1 MANDLLR
8 NPDDLS
14 LKSDFARH
22 EEQELDNLLK
32 LAQLRGF
39 SEHGEMYSAENLAE
53 LAKEFYGHKCIVLNG
68 GLNDGNFIVSEIT
81 GGSAVLVPYDADKN
95 HEPCQQNGHRAHW
108 ALVTGV
114 LCELHGNSYEWKVCQ
129 QDAGYPALLHAVP
142 SSDISFPKNC
152 QAQHIHLCAKHGKS
166 RHTAVWSMTNVANSN
181 ANLFELDPN
190 KMRNGSFVVPEEGIF
205 VGLCGKIVVMSN
217 QR

>member
-1 MANDLLR
+1 M
-8 NPDDLS
+8 
-14 LKSDFARH
+14 
-22 EEQELDNLLK
+22 
-32 LAQLRGF
+32 
-39 SEHGEMYSAENLAE
+39 
-53 LAKEFYGHKCIVLNG
+53 
-68 GLNDGNFIVSEIT
+68 
-81 GGSAVLVPYDADKN
+81 
-95 HEPCQQNGHRAHW
+95 
-108 ALVTGV
+108 

-129 QDAGYPALLHAVP
+129 QDAGYPALFHAVP

-166 RHTAVWSMTNVANSN
+166 RHTAVWSMKNVANSN

>member
-14 LKSDFARH
+14 LKSDLARH

-81 GGSAVLVPYDADKN
+81 GGSAVLVAYDADKN

-108 ALVTGV
+108 ALVTGQ
-114 LCELHGNSYEWKVCQ
+114 S
-129 QDAGYPALLHAVP
+129 
-142 SSDISFPKNC
+142 
-152 QAQHIHLCAKHGKS
+152 
-166 RHTAVWSMTNVANSN
+166 
-181 ANLFELDPN
+181 
-190 KMRNGSFVVPEEGIF
+190 
-205 VGLCGKIVVMSN
+205 
-217 QR
+217 

>member
-1 MANDLLR
+1 MVALQQRSAFKTAGKASQVGTKHIHNRIIQSVLKFYIILYYLLVSTLFRCGLSALSMANDLLR

-108 ALVTGV
+108 ALVTGQ
-114 LCELHGNSYEWKVCQ
+114 S
-129 QDAGYPALLHAVP
+129 
-142 SSDISFPKNC
+142 
-152 QAQHIHLCAKHGKS
+152 
-166 RHTAVWSMTNVANSN
+166 
-181 ANLFELDPN
+181 
-190 KMRNGSFVVPEEGIF
+190 
-205 VGLCGKIVVMSN
+205 
-217 QR
+217 

>member
-1 MANDLLR
+1 MNLIH
-8 NPDDLS
+8 NTVPSSNYHDD
-14 LKSDFARH
+14 KDFAVMMGSSKT
-22 EEQELDNLLK
+22 QNCVPK
-32 LAQLRGF
+32 
-39 SEHGEMYSAENLAE
+39 
-53 LAKEFYGHKCIVLNG
+53 IVLIHNSTY
-68 GLNDGNFIVSEIT
+68 FILQI
-81 GGSAVLVPYDADKN
+81 
-95 HEPCQQNGHRAHW
+95 
-108 ALVTGV
+108 GV

-129 QDAGYPALLHAVP
+129 QDAGYPALFHAVP

-166 RHTAVWSMTNVANSN
+166 RHTAVWSMTNVAKSN